1 MKKPDIYSPSKRY
14 IFTNWSDEDFSQ
26 QYANPDFQFNPNPDF
41 TDKEN
46 KRLYTEVYKKDYF
59 KTFFVKKGGM
69 VEIPEWLA
77 FFMVKHFVDREFV
90 KSVVAK
96 YGSLSRGA
104 NKGEANDKADS
115 EILNMNSPAVRDEL
129 EDRTIKPLTANEESP
144 IITQLREEIRAEER
158 AKLIA
163 LGTAELEARKGPS
176 VDVTHVTDVEAP
188 AKRPQGRPRKEFSEA
203 HEEAKSE

>member
-1 MKKPDIYSPSKRY
+1 MQKPDIYDPAKRY
-14 IFTNWSDEDFSQ
+14 IFTNWSDEDFSK
-26 QYANPDFQFNPNPDF
+26 QYANPDFQFTPNPDF

-46 KRLYTEVYKKDYF
+46 KRLYNDLYKRDYF

-69 VEIPEWLA
+69 VEVPEWLA
-77 FFMVKHFVDREFV
+77 FFMVKHFVDREFI
-90 KSVVAK
+90 KGVVAK

-129 EDRTIKPLTANEESP
+129 EDRTIKPLNVNEESP
-144 IITQLREEIRAEER
+144 IITALREEIRQEER

-163 LGTAELEARKGPS
+163 LGTAELEAKTPVLRDPNPS
-176 VDVTHVTDVEAP
+176 DGVEHVSTP
-188 AKRPQGRPRKEFSEA
+188 HKRPQGRPRKEFA
-203 HEEAKSE
+203 EAKTD